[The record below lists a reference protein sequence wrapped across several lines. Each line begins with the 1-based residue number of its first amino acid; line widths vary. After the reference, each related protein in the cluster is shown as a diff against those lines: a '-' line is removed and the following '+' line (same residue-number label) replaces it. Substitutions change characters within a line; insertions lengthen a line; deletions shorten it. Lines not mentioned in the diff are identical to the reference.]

1 MEQKPASP
9 SSSELSSIEEPVG
22 GVEQSPREDSRESF
36 GAGESSYEEV
46 AESEPKNA
54 PYVDAPAVD
63 APFAAEGT
71 RVDMDDALA
80 KARAIAAKLGSMQRP
95 SVEEPREVRDQRDP
109 RDMREQ
115 RDVRD
120 VRDER
125 DQRDREPRE
134 FRDPRD
140 DRRSASP
147 SHSRSK
153 RSRSPDRSNRRDNR
167 RRFDDSDLRPV
178 LTFSVPTQLS
188 GLIIGRNGNNLRSLE
203 QQHGVRI
210 QFDSSADK
218 RSPERQITIE
228 GPVGNAEN
236 ARREILEF
244 IDRHANEQKQPGG
257 PMGGQGGP
265 GGPGGPGGQGGVTI
279 MVPGSKVG
287 LIIGRGGESIRDIQ
301 FSSGASVQVQPDN
314 GRSEREIVLLG
325 APDQIEQARARI
337 MDIVSAEGPRE
348 QRGGY
353 GQQPRGQHVEEF
365 QVPSDSVGI
374 VIGRGG
380 ETIKFLQQDTGTR
393 IQVLQGPQ
401 YSGPMRPVTIS
412 GDYAACMRARGMIEE
427 KLDGAQERQRPGQGS
442 GGYEMPQRGPQRGQ
456 YGGQERQWGQQG
468 QQAYG
473 QQPDAGQYGSH
484 QGYQQQHHQQHQQH
498 QQQHSGAE
506 QTQWTN
512 QQAADYYSQY
522 AAGNPEYGQY
532 ADYYRSLA
540 AKDPHG
546 IVPSGN

>member
-257 PMGGQGGP
+257 PMGGQGGL

-325 APDQIEQARARI
+325 APDQIEQAR
-337 MDIVSAEGPRE
+337 
-348 QRGGY
+348 
-353 GQQPRGQHVEEF
+353 
-365 QVPSDSVGI
+365 
-374 VIGRGG
+374 
-380 ETIKFLQQDTGTR
+380 
-393 IQVLQGPQ
+393 
-401 YSGPMRPVTIS
+401 
-412 GDYAACMRARGMIEE
+412 
-427 KLDGAQERQRPGQGS
+427 
-442 GGYEMPQRGPQRGQ
+442 
-456 YGGQERQWGQQG
+456 
-468 QQAYG
+468 
-473 QQPDAGQYGSH
+473 
-484 QGYQQQHHQQHQQH
+484 
-498 QQQHSGAE
+498 
-506 QTQWTN
+506 
-512 QQAADYYSQY
+512 
-522 AAGNPEYGQY
+522 
-532 ADYYRSLA
+532 
-540 AKDPHG
+540 
-546 IVPSGN
+546 

>member
-9 SSSELSSIEEPVG
+9 SSSELSTIEEPVG
-22 GVEQSPREDSRESF
+22 GVEQSSREDTRESV
-36 GAGESSYEEV
+36 GAGEFSYEE
-46 AESEPKNA
+46 AADSEPKDA
-54 PYVDAPAVD
+54 PYVDTPAVD
-63 APFAAEGT
+63 APFAAEGA

-95 SVEEPREVRDQRDP
+95 TAEEPREPRERDP

-115 RDVRD
+115 RD
-120 VRDER
+120 ER
-125 DQRDREPRE
+125 DMREPRE
-134 FRDPRD
+134 FRETRD

-147 SHSRSK
+147 EHARSK
-153 RSRSPDRSNRRDNR
+153 RSRSPDRSARRDR
-167 RRFDDSDLRPV
+167 RRFDNSDLRPV
-178 LTFSVPTQLS
+178 LSFPVPTQLS

-210 QFDSSADK
+210 QFDSGADK

-244 IDRHANEQKQPGG
+244 IDRHASEQKQGA
-257 PMGGQGGP
+257 PMGGP
-265 GGPGGPGGQGGVTI
+265 GGPPAGGVTI
-279 MVPGSKVG
+279 VVPGSKVG
-287 LIIGRGGESIRDIQ
+287 LIIGRGGESIREIQ

-314 GRSEREIVLLG
+314 GRAEREIVLLG

-348 QRGGY
+348 QRGY

-365 QVPSDSVGI
+365 QVPSDAVGI

-401 YSGPMRPVTIS
+401 FSGPMRPVTIS

-427 KLDGAQERQRPGQGS
+427 KIDGAQERQRPGQFS

-456 YGGQERQWGQQG
+456 QSYGQERQWGQP
-468 QQAYG
+468 AYG
-473 QQPDAGQYGSH
+473 QQADAGQYGSH
-484 QGYQQQHHQQHQQH
+484 QGYQQH

>member
-9 SSSELSSIEEPVG
+9 SSELSSIDEPVG
-22 GVEQSPREDSRESF
+22 GAQSPREDSRESF
-36 GAGESSYEEV
+36 AAGESSYSEV
-46 AESEPKNA
+46 ADSEPKDA
-54 PYVDAPAVD
+54 PYVDAPYVDAPEVD
-63 APFAAEGT
+63 APFAEGT

-95 SVEEPREVRDQRDP
+95 TAEEPRGPREVRDQRD
-109 RDMREQ
+109 MREQ
-115 RDVRD
+115 
-120 VRDER
+120 RDER
-125 DQRDREPRE
+125 DQRDREPQE

-140 DRRSASP
+140 GRRSASP
-147 SHSRSK
+147 EHSRSK
-153 RSRSPDRSNRRDNR
+153 RSHSPDRSNRRDR
-167 RRFDDSDLRPV
+167 RRFDDSDLRPI

-244 IDRHANEQKQPGG
+244 IDRHANEQKQGG
-257 PMGGQGGP
+257 PM
-265 GGPGGPGGQGGVTI
+265 GGPGGPGGQGGGVTI

-365 QVPSDSVGI
+365 QVPSDAVGI

-401 YSGPMRPVTIS
+401 FSGPMRPVTIS

-427 KLDGAQERQRPGQGS
+427 KIDGAQERQRPGQSS

-456 YGGQERQWGQQG
+456 YGQERQWGQQ
-468 QQAYG
+468 AYG
-473 QQPDAGQYGSH
+473 QQADAGQYGSH
-484 QGYQQQHHQQHQQH
+484 QGYQQQHQPQH